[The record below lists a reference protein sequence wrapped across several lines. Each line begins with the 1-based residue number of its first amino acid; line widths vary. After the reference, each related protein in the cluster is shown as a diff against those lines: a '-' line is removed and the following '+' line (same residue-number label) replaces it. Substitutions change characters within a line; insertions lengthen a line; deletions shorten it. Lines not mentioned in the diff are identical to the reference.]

1 MKNTLSTSDIVNALL
16 ADNYAKWSYKAA
28 KALAAY
34 LEELETDCG
43 IEMEFDAVALR
54 CEFDE
59 FESLGDWADSYF
71 NTDESLAEFLDGEE
85 LENADE
91 KIRDYI
97 LDHGNFIEFN
107 GGVIVSQ
114 F

>member
-16 ADNYAKWSYKAA
+16 ADNHAQWSYKAA

-59 FESLGDWADSYF
+59 FESLEDWAEMYF
-71 NTDESLAEFLDGEE
+71 TDDQLLEFLDGEE
-85 LENADE
+85 LEDAED
-91 KIRDYI
+91 KLRDYI
-97 LDHGNFIEFN
+97 IDHGQFIEFD